1 MQKFGAS
8 IVFPVAGPA
17 VTDAVVVTDNTGCIL
32 SIDRAADHDPA
43 GVWWTEGAL
52 IPGFV
57 NAHCHLELSF
67 MKGHIPEHTGL
78 IDFVKQVV
86 SIRDNFSR
94 EEQQAAIIAAESDM
108 RANGIVAVGDISN
121 DTRSFFRKQVNLLR
135 YHTFVEVFD
144 LGPQGTQ
151 QALSGGNSTLES
163 IPLPAGH
170 TATLTPHA
178 PYSCTPDLIQ
188 TVAAGNS
195 AQGLM
200 SIHLQ
205 EHPEENRLFETGDGA
220 WRSLFQDWQLDDS
233 WLPTTGKSS
242 LQTLLGNLLPENKAL
257 FIHNTFTSA
266 ADIAAA
272 AKYLQEVHFGF
283 CPRANLYIE
292 NRLPNYRLFRDA
304 GVNCVIGTD
313 SLASNHS
320 LSVWEEMKVI
330 HTHEPSLP
338 FEELLR
344 WGTLNGSRCLQFD
357 DTMGSLIAGKQ
368 PGIVA
373 LQGWTSDHPFA
384 PQIRVKR
391 LI

>member
-8 IVFPVAGPA
+8 IVFPVAAPA
-17 VTDAVVVTDNTGCIL
+17 VANAVVVTDDTGKIL
-32 SIDRAADHDPA
+32 SIDPATDHDPA
-43 GVWWTEGAL
+43 GVQWIEGAL
-52 IPGFV
+52 IPGFI

-86 SIRDNFSR
+86 AIRDTFSG
-94 EEQQAAIIAAESDM
+94 EEQQAAIATAESEM
-108 RANGIVAVGDISN
+108 YANGIVAVGDISN
-121 DTRSFFRKQVNLLR
+121 DTRSFFRKQMDLLR

-151 QALSGGNSTLES
+151 QALSGGKSTLDN

-170 TATLTPHA
+170 IATLTPHA
-178 PYSCTPDLIQ
+178 PYSCTPGLIR
-188 TVAAGNS
+188 TVAVAN
-195 AQGLM
+195 QNIGLM

-242 LQTLLGNLLPENKAL
+242 LQTLLGNLLPKNRAL

-266 ADIAAA
+266 EDIAAA
-272 AKYLQEVHFGF
+272 NSYLQEVHFGF

-292 NRLPNYRLFRDA
+292 NRLPDYQLFRDA

-320 LSVWEEMKVI
+320 LSIWEEMKVI
-330 HTHEPSLP
+330 HHHEPTIP

-344 WGTLNGSRCLQFD
+344 WGTLNGAQCLRFD
-357 DTMGSLIAGKQ
+357 DTMGSLVAGKR

-373 LQGWTSDHPFA
+373 LHGWRADNPFS
-384 PQIRVKR
+384 PHIQVQR